1 MFNSDKLINFG
12 IYIVNL
18 FKIKGNKQTKEKVWY
33 EIKYEDYLNIK
44 TVKIFATSEEEALLE
59 LFDCL
64 DWHIP
69 EIKSIEVAEKVTLFT
84 MVGLKTLCTDSFK
97 EEPGYKTTRII

>member
-1 MFNSDKLINFG
+1 MFNLDKLINFG
-12 IYIVNL
+12 VYIVNW
-18 FKIKGNKQTKEKVWY
+18 FKIKINKQTKEKVWY

-44 TVKIFATSEEEALLE
+44 TVKIWAASEEEALFD
-59 LFDCL
+59 LFNYL
-64 DWHIP
+64 DWYIP
-69 EIKSIEVAEKVTLFT
+69 EIKSIEVAEEVTLFT